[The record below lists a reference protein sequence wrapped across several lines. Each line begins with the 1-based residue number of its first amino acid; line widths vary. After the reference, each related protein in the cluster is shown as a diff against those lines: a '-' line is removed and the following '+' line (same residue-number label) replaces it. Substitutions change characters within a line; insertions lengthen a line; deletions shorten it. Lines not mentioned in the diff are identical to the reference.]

1 MSESADAANSGKL
14 PPSAADQASASSGA
28 DSPDP
33 AQAAVTALA
42 AASRGNDHARLVHEI
57 RRRKTFAIISH
68 PDAGKTTLT
77 EKLLLYGGVIQLAG
91 AVKAKRG
98 RASAVS
104 DWMEL
109 ERERGISI
117 TSSVLQF
124 AYHGLQMNLLD
135 TPGHADFSEDT
146 YRTLHAADSAVMLL
160 DCAKGVEPQT
170 KKLFRVCKQRKMPIF
185 TFVNK
190 MDRPGR
196 EPFDLV
202 GEVESVL
209 GIGVVPI
216 TWPIYK
222 GHVFRGIYH
231 RLLKRVYLFD
241 AKYAGSSQ
249 AAGAEMAPF
258 QVTGLD
264 DASLREELDAYGDDR
279 LREEADL
286 LETAGDVFDRER
298 FEAGEVSPMFSG
310 SAMNNF
316 GLAPFL
322 DTFCELSPTPSAR
335 DSSMGRV
342 SPEDE
347 PFSGF
352 VFKIQANMDKAHR
365 DRVAFVRIC
374 SGRFERGMKVLH
386 VRTDKT
392 IRLANPTTFLAQER
406 TIVDEGFAGDV
417 IGVYDP
423 GIFEIGDTLTAGKK
437 FAYEDIPSFAPEH
450 FARVVM
456 VDPLRRKQLR
466 KGLEQLAQEG
476 TIQLYRPPEGQEGDA
491 ILGAVGR
498 LQLEVVKYRLKAEYD
513 ADVRLEPMNVEFARW
528 ISRADGQTVDLIA
541 FGRENVGLPVVD
553 VRGRAVALFA
563 GEWQVSSAKRYLP
576 DLVFADTARG
586 VVQRV

>member
-1 MSESADAANSGKL
+1 MPDDADK
-14 PPSAADQASASSGA
+14 Q
-28 DSPDP
+28 
-33 AQAAVTALA
+33 
-42 AASRGNDHARLVHEI
+42 RLVHEI
-57 RRRKTFAIISH
+57 ERRRTFAIISH

-77 EKLLLYGGVIQLAG
+77 EKLLLYGGAIQLAG

-98 RASAVS
+98 RQAAVS

-124 AYHGLQMNLLD
+124 AYHGLAMNLLD

-170 KKLFRVCKQRKMPIF
+170 KKLFRVCKQRAMPIF
-185 TFVNK
+185 TFVNT
-190 MDRPGR
+190 MDRAGR

-202 GEVESVL
+202 GEVENTL

-222 GHVFRGIYH
+222 SHVFRGIYH

-241 AKYAGSSQ
+241 EKHAGSSQ
-249 AAGAEMAPF
+249 LSGSEIAPF
-258 QVTGLD
+258 QVSGLD
-264 DASLREELDAYGDDR
+264 DQSLKDELDTYGYDR

-286 LETAGDVFDRER
+286 LEAAGDVFDRKR
-298 FEAGEVSPMFSG
+298 FEAGEVSPMFFG

-322 DTFCELSPTPSAR
+322 DTFCDLAPRPSPHQSTIGAIPA
-335 DSSMGRV
+335 DA
-342 SPEDE
+342 D
-347 PFSGF
+347 FSGF

-374 SGRFERGMKVLH
+374 SGKFERGMKVLH

-406 TIVDEGFAGDV
+406 TIVDEGYAGDV

-437 FAYEDIPSFAPEH
+437 LAYEDIPSFAPEH

-456 VDPLRRKQLR
+456 VDPLRRKQLK

-476 TIQLYRPPEGQEGDA
+476 TIQLYRPPEGREGDTM
-491 ILGAVGR
+491 LGAVGALHHEEGR
-498 LQLEVVKYRLKAEYD
+498 LGRRPHP
-513 ADVRLEPMNVEFARW
+513 VRTRERGHPRGRRAR
-528 ISRADGQTVDLIA
+528 
-541 FGRENVGLPVVD
+541 P
-553 VRGRAVALFA
+553 RGRAL
-563 GEWQVSSAKRYLP
+563 R
-576 DLVFADTARG
+576 R
-586 VVQRV
+586 

>member
-1 MSESADAANSGKL
+1 MSESVNPPPPAAEGESL
-14 PPSAADQASASSGA
+14 PTESAEGA
-28 DSPDP
+28 GA
-33 AQAAVTALA
+33 AQAPRT
-42 AASRGNDHARLVHEI
+42 NDEARLALEI

-77 EKLLLYGGVIQLAG
+77 EKLLLYGGAIQLAG

-98 RASAVS
+98 RAAAVS

-124 AYHGLQMNLLD
+124 GYHGLQMNLLD

-241 AKYAGSSQ
+241 AKHAGSSQ

-258 QVTGLD
+258 QVTGLE
-264 DASLREELDAYGDDR
+264 DASLRDELDAYGYDR
-279 LREEADL
+279 LREEAEL
-286 LETAGDVFDRER
+286 LEAAGDAFDREK
-298 FEAGEVSPMFSG
+298 FEAGEVSPMFFG

-322 DTFCELSPTPSAR
+322 DTFCELSPTPSPR
-335 DSSMGRV
+335 ESSAGRV
-342 SPEDE
+342 SPEGE

-374 SGRFERGMKVLH
+374 SGRFERGMKVLQ

-406 TIVDEGFAGDV
+406 TIVEEGFAGDV

-437 FAYEDIPSFAPEH
+437 FFYEDIPSFAPEH

-456 VDPLRRKQLR
+456 IDPLRRKQLK

-476 TIQLYRPPEGQEGDA
+476 TIQLYRPPEGREGDA

-528 ISRADGQTVDLIA
+528 ISRADGQAVDLIA
-541 FGRENVGLPVVD
+541 FARENVGIAAVD

-563 GEWQVSSAKRYLP
+563 GEWQVNSAKRYLP

>member
-1 MSESADAANSGKL
+1 M
-14 PPSAADQASASSGA
+14 A
-28 DSPDP
+28 DSE
-33 AQAAVTALA
+33 LA
-42 AASRGNDHARLVHEI
+42 REI
-57 RRRKTFAIISH
+57 RRRRTFAIISH

-77 EKLLLYGGVIQLAG
+77 EKVLLYGGAIELAG

-104 DWMEL
+104 DWMDM

-124 AYHGLQMNLLD
+124 PYHGFEMNLLD

-190 MDRPGR
+190 MDRAGR
-196 EPFDLV
+196 DPFDLV
-202 GEVESVL
+202 GEVENVL

-216 TWPIYK
+216 TWPVYR

-231 RLLKRVYLFD
+231 RLLRRVYVFEA
-241 AKYAGSSQ
+241 AKSAS
-249 AAGAEMAPF
+249 GAEMAAM
-258 QVTGLD
+258 QVTGIDDPRLEEQLD
-264 DASLREELDAYGDDR
+264 HDGYKR
-279 LREEADL
+279 LRDEAEL
-286 LETAGDVFDRER
+286 LEAAGDTFDTAR
-298 FEAGEVSPMFSG
+298 FRGGEVSPMFFG

-322 DTFCELSPTPSAR
+322 DTFCELAPCPTAR
-335 DSSMGRV
+335 DSSAGIIDPVR
-342 SPEDE
+342 E

-352 VFKIQANMDKAHR
+352 ILKIQANMDKAHR
-365 DRVAFVRIC
+365 DRVAFMRIC
-374 SGRFERGMKVLH
+374 SGKFERGMKVLH
-386 VRTDKT
+386 VRTGKQ

-406 TIVDEGFAGDV
+406 TIVDAAYAGDV
-417 IGVYDP
+417 IGTYDP
-423 GIFEIGDTLTAGKK
+423 GIFEIGDTLTAGKA
-437 FAYEDIPSFAPEH
+437 FTFEEIPSFAPEH

-456 VDPLRRKQLR
+456 TDPLRRKQLK

-476 TIQLYRPPEGQEGDA
+476 TIQLYRPVAGREGDT

-498 LQLEVVKYRLKAEYD
+498 LQLEVVSYRLKNEYD
-513 ADVRLEPMNVEFARW
+513 AEVRLEPMPVEFARW
-528 ISRADGQTVDLIA
+528 LTRKDGGEVDLAA
-541 FGRENVGLPVVD
+541 FARENVGLPAID
-553 VRGRAVALFA
+553 IRGRGVALFA
-563 GEWQVSSAKRYLP
+563 GEWQVNSAKRCLP
-576 DLVFADTARG
+576 QLIFAETARG
-586 VVQRV
+586 VLQRA